1 MLRSAEGMAPT
12 KTHANGRR
20 VKVEEW
26 EMWFDR
32 TAGRAALQSHGL
44 RSLLTEETSSGQT
57 AWYPRFGEGQN
68 GAAHSVPNKAWNA
81 RPRAP
86 FGRH

>member
-1 MLRSAEGMAPT
+1 MLRSVEGVAPT
-12 KTHANGRR
+12 KTRANGRR

-26 EMWFDR
+26 ETGFDR

-44 RSLLTEETSSGQT
+44 RSLGFEETPSGQT

-81 RPRAP
+81 RPRAS